1 MRLMLNRFS
10 KARCK
15 AGENNGFTLLEVIVT
30 VVILSLLATL
40 AMPTIQQSYTR
51 LRLDT
56 AIVQLHKDIR
66 WAQKLADQEQGKISI
81 TFFQDKQPYRYVIQ
95 RVSDRTRVK
104 TVELPDGLTSI
115 QATTIFINPDKTF
128 MKNGHVLIQK
138 GAVRRY
144 VYYYQTGRSRVTSIP
159 D

>member
-1 MRLMLNRFS
+1 MNIWYHMFIKTTS
-10 KARCK
+10 KTNQK
-15 AGENNGFTLLEVIVT
+15 EGFTLLEVIVT
-30 VVILSLLATL
+30 VVVMSLLATL
-40 AMPTIQQSYTR
+40 AMPTIQRSYNQI
-51 LRLDT
+51 RLDT

-66 WAQKLADQEQGKISI
+66 WAQKLADREQGQVSI

-95 RVSDRTRVK
+95 TVSDRTRVK
-104 TVELPDGLTSI
+104 TVELPNGLTAI

-128 MKNGHVLIQK
+128 MKNGHVLIRK
-138 GAVRRY
+138 GEVRRY

>member
-1 MRLMLNRFS
+1 MNIWYHMITKTKR
-10 KARCK
+10 K
-15 AGENNGFTLLEVIVT
+15 EGFTLLEVIVT
-30 VVILSLLATL
+30 VVVMSLLATL
-40 AMPTIQQSYTR
+40 AMPTIQRSYNQI
-51 LRLDT
+51 RLDT

-66 WAQKLADQEQGKISI
+66 WAQKLADREQGQVSI

-95 RVSDRTRVK
+95 TVSDRIRVK
-104 TVELPDGLTSI
+104 TVELPNGLTAI

-128 MKNGHVLIQK
+128 MKNGHVLIRK
-138 GAVRRY
+138 GEVRRY